1 MVATN
6 NDLAAVFTNF
16 FNLVKNCNVEFIDLR
31 FYDILG
37 KDFHITVPIYAFL
50 DPELTIDTVVQQYN
64 KNLNMFDRMFDASS
78 VEGWQGIEC
87 SDMIMRPDFATAF
100 FDPFYEKSTI
110 AMICDVIDPSTNEYY
125 AKCPRGIARK
135 AQEYLKTTGIADT
148 AYWGPEPEFFVFD
161 SVEYGSSANGIFY
174 KIESDETNWNHH
186 KESLSNFG
194 HKIAIKDGYCRTAP
208 LDSLQDMRSHISIIL
223 EQIGIPVELHHH
235 ETATAGQCEIGT
247 KFNQL
252 VTRADWTNILKYVV
266 KQVATLYGKTA
277 TFMPKPIVGDNG
289 SGMHVH
295 QSLWKEGINIFAGD
309 AYCGLSQDAIWY
321 IGGIIKHGKA
331 LNAFTNPSINSYKR
345 LVPGFEAPVI
355 LTYAMRNRSAAIRIP
370 HTAGAQAKRIETRF
384 PDPMANSYLAFSAL
398 MLAGIDGIKNKINPA
413 DFAKGAPHEINLYK
427 LSQHELQKLPQVASS
442 LEDALLSLQS
452 DHNFL
457 VDSGVFTKE
466 FIDGYIELKMQEV
479 SKHRMMVHPI
489 EFEMYYSL

>member
-1 MVATN
+1 MNT
-6 NDLAAVFTNF
+6 DLADSFTKF
-16 FNLVKNCNVEFIDLR
+16 FDLVEHCNVEFIDLR

-37 KDFHITVPIYAFL
+37 KEFHITVPIQCFL
-50 DPELTIDTVVQQYN
+50 DQKPD
-64 KNLNMFDRMFDASS
+64 FDRMFDASS

-100 FDPFYEKSTI
+100 LDPFFEKSTI
-110 AMICDVIDPSTNEYY
+110 AIICDVIDPSTNKPY

-161 SVEYGSSANGIFY
+161 SVEYGSSSNGTFY
-174 KIESDETNWNHH
+174 KIESDETNWNHG
-186 KESLSNFG
+186 KEGLSNFG
-194 HKIAIKDGYCRTAP
+194 HKLAIKDGYCRTAP
-208 LDSLQDMRSHISIIL
+208 LDSLQDMRTHMSEVL
-223 EQIGIPVELHHH
+223 EKIGIPVELHHH

-247 KFNQL
+247 RFNEL
-252 VTRADWTNILKYVV
+252 VTRADWTNLLKYVV

-295 QSLWKEGINIFAGD
+295 QSLWKDGKNVFAGD
-309 AYCGLSQDAIWY
+309 VYQGLSQEAIWY

-370 HTAGAQAKRIETRF
+370 HTSGAKAKRIETRF

-398 MLAGIDGIKNKINPA
+398 LLAGLDGIRNKIDPSKLA
-413 DFAKGAPHEINLYK
+413 VGAPHEINLYK
-427 LSQHELQKLPQVASS
+427 LSQSELQKLPQVARS
-442 LEDALLSLQS
+442 LEDALLALKS
-452 DHNFL
+452 DHDFL
-457 VDSGVFTKE
+457 IEGGVFTKD
-466 FIDGYIELKMQEV
+466 FIDSYIELKMHEV